1 MQRPQKTVKA
11 GCPCEGMLETK
22 SNKGACSIALT
33 ETDREDGAEN
43 LLERIL
49 DRNNLNQAYLKV
61 KRNGGS
67 AGVDG
72 MTVEEMLPYL
82 KEHREELLESLISE
96 RYKPKAVRR
105 VEIPKPDGGKRM
117 LGVPTVIDRMIQQ
130 AIVQVLQPMY
140 EPLFSENSYGFRP
153 KRSAQQAMK
162 QALEY
167 YNEGY
172 TQVVDLDLAKYFD
185 TVNHEILIGML
196 REQVKD
202 ERVIRLIRKYLKSG
216 VMINGLISPTTEGTP
231 QGGNLSPLLSNIY
244 LTAFDRMLES
254 RGHKFVRYADD
265 CNIYVKSRRAAER
278 VMANCTK
285 FLEGKLKLKV
295 NRKKSQVGS
304 PLRLKFLGFSMYKT
318 GKKAGI
324 RPHGKSIKRF
334 KDKIREL
341 TSRKQARSVELIL
354 KRLKR
359 FTVGWLGYYSI
370 ADMESRIKSLNEWIR
385 RRIRQIY
392 WKQWKKIRTKHDNL
406 VKLGID
412 NENAWK
418 WANSRKAYW
427 RIADSHILHRS
438 LTNKYLASVGYD
450 DILERYKVL
459 HSNY

>member
-1 MQRPQKTVKA
+1 MQRPQKTTKV

-61 KRNGGS
+61 KRNGDS
-67 AGVDG
+67 TGVDG

-82 KEHREELLESLISE
+82 KEHREELLEALRSE

-140 EPLFSENSYGFRP
+140 EPLFSESSYGFRP

-324 RPHGKSIKRF
+324 RPHGKSVKRF

-359 FTVGWLGYYSI
+359 YTVGWLGYYSI

-392 WKQWKKIRTKHDNL
+392 WKQWKKIKTKHDNL

-427 RIADSHILHRS
+427 RIADSHILHKS

>member
-1 MQRPQKTVKA
+1 MQRPQKTAKV

-22 SNKGACSIALT
+22 SNKGACSVVLT

-61 KRNGGS
+61 KKNGGS
-67 AGVDG
+67 AGIDG

-82 KEHREELLESLISE
+82 KIHREELLDALRSE
-96 RYKPKAVRR
+96 RYKPKAVKR

-130 AIVQVLQPMY
+130 AIVQVLQPIY

-153 KRSAQQAMK
+153 KRSAHQAMK
-162 QALEY
+162 QALKY

-172 TQVVDLDLAKYFD
+172 KQVVDLDFAKYFD

-196 REQVKD
+196 RKQIKD

-244 LTAFDRMLES
+244 LTEFDRMLES

-278 VMANCTK
+278 VMINCTK

-295 NRKKSQVGS
+295 NRNKSQVGS

-324 RPHGKSIKRF
+324 RPHGKSIKKF

-341 TSRKQARSVELIL
+341 TSRKQARSIEVIL

-359 FTVGWLGYYSI
+359 YTVSWLGYYSI
-370 ADMESRIKSLNEWIR
+370 ADMESHIKRLNEWIR

-392 WKQWKKIRTKHDNL
+392 WKQWKKIKTKHDNL

-427 RIADSHILHRS
+427 RISNSQVLAMS